1 MKTYYR
7 PIAQTDAARPAS
19 ALKLAGG
26 RCWFTHVEVL
36 RRGEAPK
43 VESTQDVPKDVLAG
57 LSAPRAS
64 ICRLDMSS
72 PHLMGILNVTPDSF
86 SDGGQFAGVAA
97 AVQQAEA
104 MHAAGASLIDVGG
117 ESTRPGADFVPVDDE
132 ITRTA
137 PAIRAISSKLELPI
151 SIDTRKSEVA
161 RQALLEGAS
170 LVNDVSGFTYDPQ
183 LAGVAKEANV
193 PVCVMHAQGDPATM
207 QQNPTYDD
215 VLLDVYD
222 FLETQV
228 ERLTSLGIARDQIVV
243 DPGIGFGK
251 TLAHNLALLAR
262 LSLFHGLGC
271 PILLGASRKKF
282 IGTIGKA
289 SLAQERMPGSV
300 AVALEGVA
308 QGAQIVRVHDV
319 AETRQ
324 ALNLWQAVTT
334 GDYNGA

>member
-7 PIAQTDAARPAS
+7 PIVQTDAARLETAVT
-19 ALKLAGG
+19 LAGG
-26 RCWFTHVEVL
+26 WCWFTHVEVL
-36 RRGEAPK
+36 CRGEATLIIPAD
-43 VESTQDVPKDVLAG
+43 EVPTEVLAR
-57 LSAPRAS
+57 LCAPREP
-64 ICRLDMSS
+64 ICDLVMDQ
-72 PHLMGILNVTPDSF
+72 PQLMGILNVTPDSF
-86 SDGGQFAGVAA
+86 SDGGQFAGADA
-97 AVQQAEA
+97 AVRQAKA
-104 MHAAGASLIDVGG
+104 MNAAGARVIDIGG
-117 ESTRPGADFVPVDDE
+117 ESTRPGADFVPVEEE
-132 ITRTA
+132 IERTA
-137 PAIRAISSKLELPI
+137 PVIREISSKLEAPI

-161 RQALLEGAS
+161 RQALEAGAS
-170 LVNDVSGFTYDPQ
+170 MLNDVSGFTYDPQ
-183 LAGVAKEANV
+183 LAKVAKEANV

-207 QQNPTYDD
+207 QQNPTYED

-228 ERLTSLGIARDQIVV
+228 ERLINVGLARGQIVV

-271 PILLGASRKKF
+271 PILLGASRKRF
-282 IGTIGKA
+282 IGTIGEA
-289 SLAQERMPGSV
+289 SLAQQRMPGSV